1 MRPLSIRSSG
11 SLTADTFDKRK
22 SGLVPEHNARLV
34 QVVLDS
40 VNSNNN
46 NNSSLKDC
54 FVFEKYKLI
63 FVPIQKSGSTV
74 WKQLFRKIL
83 GRDDWYTGRPV
94 SVSRRYKMSSYTE
107 AQATQLMNDPT
118 YTRAIFVRDPK
129 ERFLSAY
136 LDKGLKTK
144 YAEKKCC
151 NGKRNEKSGR
161 ELCTKQLQTFSGFVN
176 VTRSC
181 HDTHWLPQ
189 STTGRLEPKYVPLLN
204 FVGHLETAFEDAK
217 RLLQRVG
224 AWEEHGKTGWGLH
237 GNETIFQSKS
247 YVKHKTSHSTTN
259 EASKDRF
266 LARYYTP
273 ELEEEIEKRFQDD
286 YRTLMYNFT
295 LKKIDFS
302 VGTKNNHG
310 RDDEQ

>member
-1 MRPLSIRSSG
+1 
-11 SLTADTFDKRK
+11 
-22 SGLVPEHNARLV
+22 LVPEHNARLV

-40 VNSNNN
+40 VNNNKN
-46 NNSSLKDC
+46 NNSSLVVVQVDKDDLIMSSKVS
-54 FVFEKYKLI
+54 FVIEKYKLI
-63 FVPIQKSGSTV
+63 FVTIQKSGGTV

-83 GRDDWYTGRPV
+83 GHDDWRTGRPHV
-94 SVSRRYKMSSYTE
+94 SGRYMMSSYTV

-136 LDKGLKTK
+136 LDKGLQTE
-144 YAEKKCC
+144 YAERHCC
-151 NGKRNEKSGR
+151 KGKRNKKSRR

-181 HDTHWLPQ
+181 HDPHWLPQ

-217 RLLQRVG
+217 RLLQHVG

-237 GNETIFQSKS
+237 GNESIFQSKS
-247 YVKHKTSHSTTN
+247 YVKHKTSNSTTTTS

-273 ELEEEIEKRFQDD
+273 ELEEEIEKRFRDD
-286 YRTLMYNFT
+286 YRTSMYNFT

-302 VGTKNNHG
+302 VGTKNHG
-310 RDDEQ
+310 KDDEQ